1 MAKFMITLPPMPK
14 DQIKSAWESVNQAS
28 VGSDLVIERA
38 FIDELN
44 NQAICLWN
52 APDRKSIEDLF
63 LKAKIAPALI
73 REVTE
78 WRKGI

>member
-1 MAKFMITLPPMPK
+1 M
-14 DQIKSAWESVNQAS
+14 
-28 VGSDLVIERA
+28 ERA

-52 APDRKSIEDLF
+52 APNRKSIEDLF

-78 WRKGI
+78 WSKET